1 VTRLAVLDFEQ
12 ERRPAV
18 PMEHLGRVHTVPAC
32 DLAGLEHIEDG
43 SRMGAIT
50 VTLFI
55 AESLPEPAA
64 SGWGLRFNLLMISSA
79 VSGLFMT

>member
-1 VTRLAVLDFEQ
+1 
-12 ERRPAV
+12 
-18 PMEHLGRVHTVPAC
+18 
-32 DLAGLEHIEDG
+32 
-43 SRMGAIT
+43 MGAIA

-64 SGWGLRFNLLMISSA
+64 SGWGLRFNFLMISSA